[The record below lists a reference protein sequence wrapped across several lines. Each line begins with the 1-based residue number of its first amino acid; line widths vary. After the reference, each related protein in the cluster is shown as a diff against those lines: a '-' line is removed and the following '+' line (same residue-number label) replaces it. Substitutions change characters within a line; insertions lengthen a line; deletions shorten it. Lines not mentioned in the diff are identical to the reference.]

1 VRATKRPSVSSVNIQ
16 IPQRRPNDQ
25 GLDDSVQP
33 FQVDALDVRGR
44 VARLGPMLDEVLA
57 HHDYPP
63 PVARLLVEATAL
75 TILLGSTLKEVG
87 RFTLQTQTD
96 GAVDMIVVD
105 VSAPNQVRAYARF
118 DAAKLEAA
126 KDVAALLGRGHLAM
140 TIEPGN
146 DQNRYQGVVA
156 LDGENLIEAAHRYFV
171 QSEQIPTVLKL
182 AVGEEIHA
190 GGAKPTWRAGAL
202 LMQFLPQDSRRAV
215 SDLDPGDAPEGH
227 VAPEVREDDAW
238 VEAQSIAGT
247 VEDHELLD
255 PTLSSERL
263 LWRLFNERGVRVF
276 DQQPVTARCTCS
288 RERVASVLK
297 SFPQEERESMVA
309 DDGRV
314 EVTCEFCG
322 RRYPLEPS
330 EIDLPAAKN

>member
-1 VRATKRPSVSSVNIQ
+1 VSSVNIH

-57 HHDYPP
+57 HHDYPA

-118 DAAKLEAA
+118 DAAKLEAVA
-126 KDVAALLGRGHLAM
+126 TKDGAALLGRGHLAM

-146 DQNRYQGVVA
+146 DQNRYQGIVA
-156 LDGENLIEAAHRYFV
+156 LEGETLAEAAHRYFV
-171 QSEQIPTVLKL
+171 QSEQIPTRLKL
-182 AVGEEIHA
+182 AVGEEVHP
-190 GGAKPTWRAGAL
+190 GGAKATWRAGAL
-202 LMQFLPQDSRRAV
+202 LVQFLPQDSRRAV
-215 SDLDPGDAPEGH
+215 SDFDPGDAPEGH
-227 VAPEVREDDAW
+227 VTSEIEEDDAW
-238 VEAQSIAGT
+238 VEAQSLADT

-309 DDGRV
+309 DGQI

-330 EIDLPAAKN
+330 EIGV